1 MANGYLDIIFIAMVA
16 VFIVLRLFRV
26 LGRRSGNERRPPTLF
41 GRTGASTEAK
51 KKRANVVQLPERPS
65 AEPAEEATA
74 GAPGEASG
82 QDRVSMALSRIGV
95 ADRSFDRE
103 RFIAGARAAFETILE
118 AFAAGDKAALR
129 SLLADDVLHEFM
141 GAVRERVA
149 NKQVLDSRFV
159 SLEAAEI
166 IDAEL
171 SGRLAQV
178 TVKFVSE
185 QINCLRDAEG
195 NLLEGDPEK
204 ISRVTDIWTFERD
217 AHSRDPNWRLI
228 ETRSPN

>member
-16 VFIVLRLFRV
+16 VFILLRLFRV
-26 LGRRSGNERRPPTLF
+26 LGRRDGNERRPPSLF
-41 GRTGASTEAK
+41 GRTGAPTEAK
-51 KKRANVVQLPERPS
+51 KKRANVVQLPERPPP
-65 AEPAEEATA
+65 EPAEKAPA
-74 GAPGEASG
+74 PSPGEASG
-82 QDRVSMALSRIGV
+82 QDRVSTALSRIGI
-95 ADRSFDRE
+95 ADRAFDRE
-103 RFIAGARAAFETILE
+103 RFIAGARAAFETILG

-141 GAVRERVA
+141 GAVRERAA

-178 TVKFVSE
+178 TVKFLSE
-185 QINCLRDAEG
+185 QINCLRDEEG
-195 NLLEGDPEK
+195 NLLEGDPK
-204 ISRVTDIWTFERD
+204 ISRVTDIWTFEHDTR
-217 AHSRDPNWRLI
+217 SRDPNWRLI

>member
-16 VFIVLRLFRV
+16 AFILLRLFRV
-26 LGRRSGNERRPPTLF
+26 LGRRNGNERRPPSLF
-41 GRTGASTEAK
+41 GRTEAPTKAK
-51 KKRANVVQLPERPS
+51 KKRANVVQLPERPG
-65 AEPAEEATA
+65 AEPAEKAAARAT
-74 GAPGEASG
+74 GEASG
-82 QDRVSMALSRIGV
+82 QDRVSTALSRIGI
-95 ADRSFDRE
+95 ADRGFNRE
-103 RFIAGARAAFETILE
+103 SFIAGARAAFETVLG
-118 AFAAGDKAALR
+118 AYATGDKAALR
-129 SLLADDVLHEFM
+129 SLLADDVLREFM

-149 NKQVLDSRFV
+149 NKQVLDSQFV

-185 QINCLRDAEG
+185 QVNCLRDAEG
-195 NLLEGDPEK
+195 NLLEGDPDK

-217 AHSRDPNWRLI
+217 TRSRDPNWRLI